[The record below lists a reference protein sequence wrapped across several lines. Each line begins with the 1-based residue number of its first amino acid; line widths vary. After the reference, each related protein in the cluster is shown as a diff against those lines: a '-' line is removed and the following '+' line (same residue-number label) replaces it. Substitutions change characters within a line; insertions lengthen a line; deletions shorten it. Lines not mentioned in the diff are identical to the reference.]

1 MKNFTFYLAASVCFF
16 LNTLV
21 AQEATQM
28 GTFEG
33 RAKEIADKIDSIT
46 KEEKAA
52 LTLEIESVNQQLE
65 NGAITM
71 EEADQ
76 RKLKLAE
83 SRAKSIENRVAV
95 AQDELH
101 QLVNDR
107 VEGRIK
113 DQDSSVYVK
122 FKWFKK
128 STDNKKT
135 HQGESRTTSQFVFA
149 GGLNNL
155 ATNEQVAHSDYKVWG
170 SHFYEWGF
178 TYNTRILKNN
188 NLLHAKYGL
197 SLQYNNLRPTEN
209 RFQIENGDQTVLE
222 TSAINLEDSRLRNV
236 NLVLPIHL
244 EFDFTKKKFE
254 KDQATFRTHRSFRL
268 GVGGYA
274 GANIKSKQILKFE
287 DGNGNNVRQKT
298 KGDYNVNDFVYGVSA
313 YAGYRQTSLYIKY
326 DLNPVFQD
334 NLVDQNNI
342 SMGIRFDFN

>member
-1 MKNFTFYLAASVCFF
+1 MKNFTFYLAALMCLYLNSV
-16 LNTLV
+16 V
-21 AQEATQM
+21 AQDIKVATDPN
-28 GTFEG
+28 TFES
-33 RAKEIADKIDSIT
+33 RAKAIAEKIDAIT

-65 NGAITM
+65 SGAITM
-71 EEADQ
+71 QEADD

-83 SRAKSIENRVAV
+83 SRAKSIEVRVAE
-95 AQDELH
+95 AQDELN
-101 QLVNDR
+101 QLVADR

-113 DQDSSVYVK
+113 DQDLTAFFS
-122 FKWFKK
+122 FKWFKNDEAKK
-128 STDNKKT
+128 SR
-135 HQGESRTTSQFVFA
+135 GESRTTSQFVFA

-155 ATNEQVAHSDYKVWG
+155 ATNQQVAHSDYKVWG

-197 SLQYNNLRPTEN
+197 SVQYNNLRPTEN
-209 RFQIENGDQTVLE
+209 RYQVEDGKQTILE
-222 TSAINLEDSRLRNV
+222 TSAINLDDSRMRNV
-236 NLVLPIHL
+236 NLVLPVHL
-244 EFDFTKKKFE
+244 EFDFTKKKFDN
-254 KDQATFRTHRSFRL
+254 DQTVFKTHRSFRI

-287 DGNGNNVRQKT
+287 DDGNRVRQKS

-326 DLNPVFQD
+326 DLNPVFAD
-334 NLVDQNNI
+334 NVVDQNNI
-342 SMGIRFDFN
+342 SMGIRFDFH